1 MKITNH
7 KWLLLAIVISV
18 PLGLKLTLGAHA
30 TADTTPASGVPFVV
44 EHDLLRVPVDSPLRA
59 RLAVQEV
66 KIARTPHQVIVPGQ
80 VDANP
85 SCIVNIL
92 PPLTGRV
99 ESLKVELGDRVTKG
113 QLLARI
119 ASGDMAQAYSDYD
132 KARDALD
139 LAKKTRDRTRGVQ
152 KTGASAIKDIEAAE
166 SGVTQAE
173 AEYVRAKTRLEA
185 LGGKP
190 GASANAQSLDI
201 VSPVDGVVTSL
212 NVGQG
217 GMVDDPTAAMMTV
230 TDISSVWVTAN
241 VAENLLRTLHNGDS
255 AEIRLSA
262 YPDEVLHGNVSSMSS
277 VVAPDTRRLPIHIS
291 FANTNG
297 HLLPNMFA
305 DIAIEVPQQ
314 DQVLV
319 PQSALLMNND
329 STTVLVEVSPW
340 AFERRRVELG
350 YDEGAM
356 ARVTSGL
363 KPGERVVVKGGVL
376 MND

>member
-1 MKITNH
+1 MKITNG
-7 KWLLLAIVISV
+7 KWLLLAVVISV
-18 PLGLKLTLGAHA
+18 PLGFRHMFRVHT
-30 TADTTPASGVPFVV
+30 TADSAPVSGVPFVV
-44 EHDLLRVPVDSPLRA
+44 EHDLLRVPEDSPLRA

-66 KIARTPHQVIVPGQ
+66 KVAKTPHQVVVPGQ

-92 PPLTGRV
+92 PPLTGRI
-99 ESLKVELGDRVTKG
+99 ESLKVELGDTVTKG

-152 KTGASAIKDIEAAE
+152 KTGASAVKDIEAAE
-166 SGVTQAE
+166 SGVVQAE
-173 AEYVRAKTRLEA
+173 AEYLRAKTRLEA

-190 GASANAQSLDI
+190 GAAANDQFLDI

-212 NVGQG
+212 NVGRG

-241 VAENLLRTLHNGDS
+241 VPENLLSTLHSGDS
-255 AEIRLSA
+255 ATIRLSA
-262 YPDEVLHGNVSSMSS
+262 YPDEVLRGDVSSVSS

-291 FANTNG
+291 FANARG
-297 HLLPNMFA
+297 RLLPNMFA
-305 DIAIEVPQQ
+305 DVAIETPQQ

-340 AFERRRVELG
+340 AFERRKVEIG